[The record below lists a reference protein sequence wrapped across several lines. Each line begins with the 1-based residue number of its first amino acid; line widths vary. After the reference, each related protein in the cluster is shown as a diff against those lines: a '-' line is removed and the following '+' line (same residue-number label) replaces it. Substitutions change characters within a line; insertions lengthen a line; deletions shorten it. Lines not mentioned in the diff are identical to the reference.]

1 MSVVRW
7 AAPEWHESI
16 GSTNTEALRDPRPGR
31 VVVADHQTA
40 GLGRRGRRWESPPGR
55 GMAVSAV
62 VPAVAPG
69 AMGWLPLV
77 AGLALVRALTES
89 RWPVPVALKWPND
102 VLAVLRTP
110 SASQQPVLTTGDGR
124 DWGKV
129 AGILTQ
135 VADPGAGTVV
145 VGAGLNVDH
154 GPDELPVPTATSW
167 RLARGG
173 APVPHGAREE
183 VLSHYLHHLGSLH
196 ARLADGGVGAVRA
209 AYLEHCL
216 TVGLPV
222 VVHRPDGGRT
232 EGTAVTVDAD
242 GALVVE
248 GPAGRTVHHAGDVEH
263 VRPAHRGGGATA
275 RDG

>member
-1 MSVVRW
+1 MTVVRW
-7 AAPEWHESI
+7 AAPERHESI

-40 GLGRRGRRWESPPGR
+40 GLGRRGRRWQSPPGR
-55 GMAVSAV
+55 GLAVSAV
-62 VPAVAPG
+62 VPTVAPE
-69 AMGWLPLV
+69 AVGWLPLV
-77 AGLALVRALTES
+77 AGLALVRALGES

-102 VLAVLRTP
+102 VLALLRAP
-110 SASQQPVLTTGDGR
+110 STQQPVLTTADGR

-135 VADPGAGTVV
+135 GADPGAGTVV

-154 GPDELPVPTATSW
+154 GADELPVPTATSW

-173 APVPHGAREE
+173 APLPPGARED
-183 VLSHYLHHLGSLH
+183 VLAHYLHHLGSLH
-196 ARLADGGVGAVRA
+196 ARLADGEVGAVRE
-209 AYLEHCL
+209 AYLEQCR

-232 EGTAVTVDAD
+232 VGTARTVDVD

-263 VRPAHRGGGATA
+263 VRPARRDGGAPA
-275 RDG
+275 RHG